1 MSDLDH
7 ENATPARD
15 RELGMHRNIT
25 RRDFLNGVAVGASGA
40 LASPWLGG
48 LLAAQAPRPSA
59 QDRRGYYPPTLTGM
73 RGSHPGAFEVAHAL
87 RDGTFWEEAGKPVA
101 TEEEFDLIVAGGGI

>member
-1 MSDLDH
+1 MSNSDN
-7 ENATPARD
+7 ENAGRSRD

-25 RRDFLNGVAVGASGA
+25 RRDFLNGIALGVSGT

-48 LLAAQAPRPSA
+48 LLAAQMPAPSV
-59 QDRRGYYPPTLTGM
+59 QDRPGYYPPTRTGM

-87 RDGTFWEEAGKPVA
+87 RDGTFWE
-101 TEEEFDLIVAGGGI
+101 TRSEEHTSELQSL